1 MSERAEHTEEF
12 VVRVLRGEPTAEELA
27 AATAVLLEL
36 ARRTPA
42 AEEPAPVRSVSTWH
56 RPALTTHRA
65 ATSWRH

>member
-1 MSERAEHTEEF
+1 MSDDTDGP
-12 VVRVLRGEPTAEELA
+12 VLRVLRGAPTPEELA

-42 AEEPAPVRSVSTWH
+42 AEEPAPARTRPTWH